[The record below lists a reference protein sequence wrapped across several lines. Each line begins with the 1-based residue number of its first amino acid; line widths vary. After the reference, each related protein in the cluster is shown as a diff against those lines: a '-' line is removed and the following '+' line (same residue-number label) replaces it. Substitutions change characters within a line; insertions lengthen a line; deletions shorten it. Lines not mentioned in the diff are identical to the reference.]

1 MTLNKKEI
9 VNAFNTDFS
18 KQIAVKSNYGKLTS
32 NDMFYIKEQADAIKR
47 DFDEIE
53 AELSEEN
60 VVQKL
65 LKRIEKLESELEI
78 YKQSEQEAGEIIAE
92 LKHENEQLKDVA
104 CDAIIEQERLIKQ
117 VNTYRTALEETRKIL
132 SISELPPVDEDNLMT
147 ATELMVEVSLKRE
160 EKLNKIQDK
169 VDEVLK

>member
-9 VNAFNTDFS
+9 INAFNTSFS
-18 KQIAVKSNYGKLTS
+18 RQIAVKSNYGKLAS
-32 NDMFYIKEQADAIKR
+32 NDMFYIKEQAEAIKR

-117 VNTYRTALEETRKIL
+117 ANTYRAALKEVNDIVEPRFVNGLNEEADLYNLTADRVQEKI
-132 SISELPPVDEDNLMT
+132 
-147 ATELMVEVSLKRE
+147 R
-160 EKLNKIQDK
+160 
-169 VDEVLK
+169 EVLK

>member
-1 MTLNKKEI
+1 MSEVI
-9 VNAFNTDFS
+9 VDGVDVSGCPEYCKYREGYCGWHVPCDVEGSCQYKINWL
-18 KQIAVKSNYGKLTS
+18 KQQV
-32 NDMFYIKEQADAIKR
+32 
-47 DFDEIE
+47 E
-53 AELSEEN
+53 A
-60 VVQKL
+60 
-65 LKRIEKLESELEI
+65 

-117 VNTYRTALEETRKIL
+117 VNAYRTALEETRKIL

>member
-9 VNAFNTDFS
+9 VNAFNTAFS
-18 KQIAVKSNYGKLTS
+18 RQIAVKSNYGKLAS
-32 NDMFYIKEQADAIKR
+32 NDMFYIKEQAETIKR

-60 VVQKL
+60 IVQKL

-104 CDAIIEQERLIKQ
+104 CDAIIEQEILIKQ
-117 VNTYRTALEETRKIL
+117 VNTYRASLEEIRKIL
-132 SISELPPVDEDNLMT
+132 SISEMPPADEDNLIT
-147 ATELMVEVSLKRE
+147 ATELMIEVASKRE
-160 EKLNKIQDK
+160 EKLNGIKEK

>member
-1 MTLNKKEI
+1 MTEEIKDETYFRLKEEYL
-9 VNAFNTDFS
+9 S
-18 KQIAVKSNYGKLTS
+18 ELKRL
-32 NDMFYIKEQADAIKR
+32 EQ
-47 DFDEIE
+47 EIE
-53 AELSEEN
+53 A
-60 VVQKL
+60 
-65 LKRIEKLESELEI
+65 

-117 VNTYRTALEETRKIL
+117 ENTYRTALEETRKIL